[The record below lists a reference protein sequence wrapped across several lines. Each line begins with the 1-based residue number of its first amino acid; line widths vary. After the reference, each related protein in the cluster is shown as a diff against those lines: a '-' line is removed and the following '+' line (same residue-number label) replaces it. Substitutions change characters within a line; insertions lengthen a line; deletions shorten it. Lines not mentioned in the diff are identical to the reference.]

1 MTRRIATVIAA
12 VLLLT
17 GCRVDGYRI
26 DPSGVWAVWVTDNG
40 DRWIGVG
47 CVDPCPEPWSSWTRI
62 GRAR

>member
-17 GCRVDGYRI
+17 GCRIDGY
-26 DPSGVWAVWVTDNG
+26 
-40 DRWIGVG
+40 
-47 CVDPCPEPWSSWTRI
+47 RI